1 MKWPELS
8 SVSQQNNQLAG
19 KIFVLTGSLSTMKRE
34 DAKKQLKSLGA
45 KVSSSISKKTDFLVA
60 GEAAGSKLQ
69 KAQQLGVNILS
80 EQDMIILLKG
90 VDLE

>member
-1 MKWPELS
+1 MWIS
-8 SVSQQNNQLAG
+8 NSFSVNVI
-19 KIFVLTGSLSTMKRE
+19 KTW
-34 DAKKQLKSLGA
+34 
-45 KVSSSISKKTDFLVA
+45 VSAKKTDFLVA